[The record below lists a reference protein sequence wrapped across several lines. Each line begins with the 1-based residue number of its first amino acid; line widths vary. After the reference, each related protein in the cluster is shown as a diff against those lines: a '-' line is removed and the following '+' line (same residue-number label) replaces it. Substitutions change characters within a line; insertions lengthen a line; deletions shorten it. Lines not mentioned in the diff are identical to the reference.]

1 MKTAGLRTVHSKDGA
16 IKAAVTGGRV
26 RSCSVPA
33 AALAGV
39 VAIAALPAG
48 AAEDLPPGFV
58 RLADIDASIRQDM
71 RYAGAQNF
79 VGRPVAGYEKPVCIL
94 TRAAATALSQ
104 AQKRLAADGLSLK
117 VYDCYRPARAVADFG
132 RWARS
137 PDQATKAEFYPA
149 VDKARLFGHGYIS
162 GRSGHSRG
170 STVDLTL
177 VPAGAPGLRG
187 AAGPHG
193 PCTAPEAERAPDDS
207 LDMGTAFDCFDP
219 RAATGHPAIAGAPAN
234 NRARLAQAMQAA
246 GFVGY
251 AKEWWHFTLSPEPF
265 PETYFDFPV
274 R

>member
-1 MKTAGLRTVHSKDGA
+1 MTAAKRGA
-16 IKAAVTGGRV
+16 ADRMPTRSGRILGVALTAA
-26 RSCSVPA
+26 SVA
-33 AALAGV
+33 AAAP
-39 VAIAALPAG
+39 AHAAD
-48 AAEDLPPGFV
+48 DLPPGFV
-58 RLADIDASIRQDM
+58 RLAEIDPSIRQDM
-71 RYAGAQNF
+71 RYAGAHNF

-94 TRAAATALSQ
+94 TRAAAVALSQ
-104 AQKRLAADGLSLK
+104 VQKRLAADGLSLK

-137 PDQATKAEFYPA
+137 PDQTTKAEFYPE
-149 VDKARLFGHGYIS
+149 VDKSRLFGHGYIS

-177 VPAGAPGLRG
+177 VPAASPGLRG

-193 PCTAPEAERAPDDS
+193 PCTAPHAERAPDDS

-219 RAATGHPAIAGAPAN
+219 RAATRHPAIIGTPAE
-234 NRARLAQAMQAA
+234 NRTRLARAMQAA

-265 PETYFDFPV
+265 PETYFDLPV

>member
-1 MKTAGLRTVHSKDGA
+1 MKV
-16 IKAAVTGGRV
+16 
-26 RSCSVPA
+26 A
-33 AALAGV
+33 AAGRGRARSRSVLTAMLASAFTTAV
-39 VAIAALPAG
+39 MPARAAD
-48 AAEDLPPGFV
+48 DLPPGFV
-58 RLADIDASIRQDM
+58 RLAEIDPSIRQDM
-71 RYAGAQNF
+71 RYAGAHNF

-94 TRAAATALSQ
+94 TRAAALALSQ
-104 AQKRLAADGLSLK
+104 VQKRLAADGLSLK

-137 PDQATKAEFYPA
+137 PDQTTKPEFYPE
-149 VDKARLFGHGYIS
+149 VDKSRLFGHGYIS

-177 VPAGAPGLRG
+177 VPAASPGLRG

-193 PCTAPEAERAPDDS
+193 PCTAPQAERAPDDS

-219 RAATGHPAIAGAPAN
+219 RAATRHPAIIGTPAE
-234 NRARLAQAMQAA
+234 NRTRLARAMQAA

-251 AKEWWHFTLSPEPF
+251 GKEWWHFTLSPEPF

-274 R
+274 Q